1 MKVPSCFAAA
11 AAAIVAAEVLG
22 VASVRVYR
30 VIVPVNDIDGAAQFY
45 RSLLAQ
51 DGMRISPGRHYF
63 GVGEVIL
70 ALYNPKA
77 DGDPTEP
84 RPNFDHVYFA
94 VDDLDEIYRRAER
107 AGGLSQATGDGN
119 LPMGAIARRPWGERS
134 FYMRD
139 PFGNPLCFVDA
150 STVFTAGLVE

>member
-1 MKVPSCFAAA
+1 LKVPSCFDTA
-11 AAAIVAAEVLG
+11 AAAIVATEVLR
-22 VASVRVYR
+22 VASVRLYR
-30 VIVPVNDIDGAAQFY
+30 VIVPVDDIGRAAQFY
-45 RSLLAQ
+45 RSLLDQ

-63 GVGEVIL
+63 GVGDVIL

-77 DGDPTEP
+77 DGDTTQP

-107 AGGLSQATGDGN
+107 AGGLSPAIGDGN

-150 STVFTAGLVE
+150 STLFTAGLVP

>member
-1 MKVPSCFAAA
+1 LKVPSCFDTA
-11 AAAIVAAEVLG
+11 AAAIVAVEVLR
-22 VASVRVYR
+22 VAAVRLYR
-30 VIVPVNDIDGAAQFY
+30 VIVPVDDIDGAARFY
-45 RSLLAQ
+45 QSLLDQ

-63 GVGEVIL
+63 GVGGVIL

-94 VDDLDEIYRRAER
+94 VDDLDEIHRRAER
-107 AGGLSQATGDGN
+107 AGGLSPAIGDGH

-150 STVFTAGLVE
+150 STLFTAGLAE